1 VTKDTIVNQCGR
13 NFVVKFITMK
23 NLVFILSVF
32 AALAACNAPEPEVL
46 TIPSTVAVNDSVI
59 ANASKEL
66 FISGMTCVMGCKGA
80 IEKKLNAT
88 NGISDF
94 HIVFEDSIATVRFD
108 STLITVDKIIAE
120 VADVAGGG
128 FYSATFLDN

>member
-1 VTKDTIVNQCGR
+1 
-13 NFVVKFITMK
+13 MK
-23 NLVFILSVF
+23 NYILTLSVF
-32 AALAACNAPEPEVL
+32 ALVAACNAPEPEVITL
-46 TIPSTVAVNDSVI
+46 PTTEVVKDSVV
-59 ANASKEL
+59 ANASQEL

-94 HIVFEDSIATVRFD
+94 HIVFEDSTATVRYD
-108 STLITVDKIIAE
+108 STLITVNKIIAE

-128 FYSATFLDN
+128 FYTATLLDS

>member
-1 VTKDTIVNQCGR
+1 MTKDSIVNQCGR
-13 NFVVKFITMK
+13 NFVVKFRSMK
-23 NLVFILSVF
+23 NYILILSVF
-32 AALAACNAPEPEVL
+32 TLVAACNAPEPEVITL
-46 TIPSTVAVNDSVI
+46 PTTEVVKDSVV
-59 ANASKEL
+59 ANASQEL

-94 HIVFEDSIATVRFD
+94 HIVFEDSTATVRYD
-108 STLITVDKIIAE
+108 STLITVNKIIAE

-128 FYSATFLDN
+128 FYTATLLDS

>member
-1 VTKDTIVNQCGR
+1 MTKDSIVNQCGR
-13 NFVVKFITMK
+13 NFVIKFRSMK
-23 NLVFILSVF
+23 NYILILSVF
-32 AALAACNAPEPEVL
+32 ALVAACNAPEPEVITL
-46 TIPSTVAVNDSVI
+46 PTTEVVKDSVV
-59 ANASKEL
+59 ANASQEL

-94 HIVFEDSIATVRFD
+94 HIVFEDSTATVRYD
-108 STLITVDKIIAE
+108 STLITVNKIIAE

-128 FYSATFLDN
+128 FYTATLLDS